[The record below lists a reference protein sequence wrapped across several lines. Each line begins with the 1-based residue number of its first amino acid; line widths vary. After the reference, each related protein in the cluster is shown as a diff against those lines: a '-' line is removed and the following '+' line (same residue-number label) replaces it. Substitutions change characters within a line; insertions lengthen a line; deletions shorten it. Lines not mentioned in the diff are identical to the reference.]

1 MMTELTEFSFF
12 NENEYIYAQYIMV
25 DTTVKSTAII

>member
-1 MMTELTEFSFF
+1 MMTEDFLFL